1 MKRWG
6 GKTDVFIFDWRDDP
20 RKDQAWYDKQCRQ
33 FDPVTVAQEID
44 RDYSASVH
52 GIVIPGA
59 WVRAAIDARDK
70 LQLPPSGQRGLALD
84 VADEGTDKNALVGTH
99 GFNIEFIDE
108 WSGKGSDIFATTE
121 RAAAAAT
128 RPRPFLASR

>member
-1 MKRWG
+1 MNG
-6 GKTDVFIFDWRDDP
+6 V
-20 RKDQAWYDKQCRQ
+20 YDKQCRQ

-70 LQLPPSGQRGLALD
+70 LQLPPSGHRGLALD

-99 GFNIEFIDE
+99 GFNIEYIDE
-108 WSGKGSDIFATTE
+108 WSGKGSDIFGAGFRRIATSTDS
-121 RAAAAAT
+121 RASSTTLTGSGLTCEAT
-128 RPRPFLASR
+128 PG